1 MIVTHDSGLTRIFEL
16 ANLGGGWHLNE
27 KFASI
32 QHDSTRSAFATFV
45 LDKFGNALLADGP
58 ALQRALDH
66 QAAFSAR
73 NFEAKGSLM
82 AVWVTA
88 SARSLSVFY
97 NIDGPKIASY
107 EDDRVLFEKA
117 VVVRK
122 QDCSV
127 LVTQARNRQISV
139 FSLPELVQISRMI
152 PEASIQYVSLILLR
166 SLCSVLT

>member
-1 MIVTHDSGLTRIFEL
+1 
-16 ANLGGGWHLNE
+16 
-27 KFASI
+27 
-32 QHDSTRSAFATFV
+32 
-45 LDKFGNALLADGP
+45 
-58 ALQRALDH
+58 
-66 QAAFSAR
+66 
-73 NFEAKGSLM
+73 M